1 MPRYFFNVRAPGFEE
16 TDISGRACPND
27 VAALAYAMEVAGGLV
42 RDQLERLDYGCRGEV
57 QVEDERHRVVMVLPV
72 RAAAY

>member
-1 MPRYFFNVRAPGFEE
+1 MPRYFFNLRSPAFEE
-16 TDISGRACPND
+16 IDVSGRACAND
-27 VAALAYAMEVAGGLV
+27 VEALAHALEVAGGMV

>member
-16 TDISGRACPND
+16 TDISGRACAND
-27 VAALAYAMEVAGGLV
+27 VAALAHAMALASGLV

-57 QVEDERHRVVMVLPV
+57 QVEDEAHREVMVLPV